1 MVAWRSV
8 EQQQRATMVE
18 SLMVGCVLVN
28 FVLFLEIFFHTQM
41 IGSKIVVRHRLLNLC
56 IFSLICV
63 VVVVS
68 ARITGQIRSS
78 KII

>member
-1 MVAWRSV
+1 MPGID
-8 EQQQRATMVE
+8 ATLELV
-18 SLMVGCVLVN
+18 LMVGCVLVN

-56 IFSLICV
+56 IFSLIR